1 MGRLLFVIDQ
11 NVIKIIFESP
21 LNFFKMARG
30 GFKCGHP
37 RALHCV
43 NPGSGH
49 PDVDEFVSSLDLE
62 ENSVTSLVHQSILCS
77 EYASLEESIK
87 TNG

>member
-1 MGRLLFVIDQ
+1 MG
-11 NVIKIIFESP
+11 
-21 LNFFKMARG
+21 RG

-77 EYASLEESIK
+77 EYASLGESIK
-87 TNG
+87 TNQNKWMKRIMHYVVFCHLARK